1 MDAITRVDMQQQC
14 SPMPNYFE
22 THSFASLVFHSYAH
36 IGCARQ
42 LESAETSSARQI
54 EFAEA
59 NVFSSVPF
67 EGRIINTSI
76 ELSEMLQFD
85 HLTGSNIV

>member
-42 LESAETSSARQI
+42 LE
-54 EFAEA
+54 FAEA
-59 NVFSSVPF
+59 NVFSSVTEAF
-67 EGRIINTSI
+67 EDRIIQVLNC
-76 ELSEMLQFD
+76 LSEMLQ
-85 HLTGSNIV
+85 LII